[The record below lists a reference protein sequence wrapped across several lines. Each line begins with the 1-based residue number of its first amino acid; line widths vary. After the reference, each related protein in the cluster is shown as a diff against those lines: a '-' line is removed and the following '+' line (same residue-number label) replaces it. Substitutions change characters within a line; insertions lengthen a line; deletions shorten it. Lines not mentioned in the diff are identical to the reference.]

1 MVLEFL
7 ESAAR
12 VATDPIGSITS
23 AQGAIPALLPGAPF
37 FLTRVRLRPSTRT
50 GSFHHMLD
58 GLRRSLVS
66 FGLAKARRFLPI
78 VSGSF
83 DRTRRPVMR
92 SCARFSV
99 IALTLS

>member
-58 GLRRSLVS
+58 GLRRSLVRS
-66 FGLAKARRFLPI
+66 LRVGRGSSARQRLIGREPLQDVAGHFGDRVVVI
-78 VSGSF
+78 VV
-83 DRTRRPVMR
+83 R
-92 SCARFSV
+92 
-99 IALTLS
+99 